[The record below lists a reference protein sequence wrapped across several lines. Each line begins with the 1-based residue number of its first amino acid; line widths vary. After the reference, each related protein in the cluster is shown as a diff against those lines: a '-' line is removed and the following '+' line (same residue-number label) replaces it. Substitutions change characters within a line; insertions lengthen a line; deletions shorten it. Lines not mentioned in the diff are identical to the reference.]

1 MLGSN
6 CLKHKR
12 VLLPILLSICMLVPF
27 VSELSELPGG
37 CSSPVSA
44 SADNSALVPTSFTT
58 SDELSG
64 ADKNSCGN
72 DNKSKAQN
80 AMAPLSVCSHFIPH
94 FVSPFV
100 WVRDFNGSLGR
111 QFQQVLQ
118 LLDIP
123 PPSHIAS

>member
-27 VSELSELPGG
+27 APVLSEPLGSS
-37 CSSPVSA
+37 SSPVSA
-44 SADNSALVPTSFTT
+44 FADNSALVPTPFTG

-64 ADKNSCGN
+64 ADENSCGN
-72 DNKSKAQN
+72 DDKSTAQN
-80 AMAPLSVCSHFIPH
+80 AVASLSVCSHFISY
-94 FVSPFV
+94 FVSLSAWF
-100 WVRDFNGSLGR
+100 RDFNSSLG
-111 QFQQVLQ
+111 

-123 PPSHIAS
+123 PPSHTTS